1 MRIAGVWEAAD
12 YWDFVPQ
19 KIDAETAV
27 AVINCTK
34 TTNFADEHCEV
45 SIKLN
50 SLWNCAL
57 VSGAW
62 VPDAS
67 SPCTTDNPFFFE
79 LGGGFNRDQI
89 DPETNV
95 VVTDLSQTTGFIGE
109 GCEDTVNTGL
119 GNLFQLKFDGPDPKS
134 FSIEVVNSNTETC
147 SLPAASQTFYK
158 VDATNVPVDSDVP
171 GCGCSATVCDP
182 PLETLFPDP
191 EACIFVLQQS
201 WPRYFEGITNQSV
214 PLCDALDADPTFQS
228 TFGKNATPYYWWSG
242 GQRAGPYSPNGF
254 LPIYLFPSTC
264 SEAFEYQDS
273 CGATPVTDGD
283 AAGASLKGKPIEI
296 LQQRYES
303 RTNGTDDVT
312 EGDETDGST
321 WFGAGYSIVDQSM
334 CGMATYTLPNT
345 GNKVRVTPTCASRF
359 DKNITTGYEDSLLL
373 YVESGEEDGFL
384 CDADVAAGYNPA
396 LTSEDWIEPISGR
409 RYMCYEFV
417 DEGQAYSVL
426 TMSLGNAPCDG
437 PEPPSPSPSTSSA
450 NAKGGG
456 GLGGN
461 FPSSFAVVVALL
473 AALVPTGTC
482 I

>member
-1 MRIAGVWEAAD
+1 MLQYAQSESMRGSTNSGQWGGTDGTGGGGGARHFWRQRGRPTGRRDHQRLFSAHLSHTHARSCDIFTFRIFLNNASSLLYLSRLAEAGPFTYIITIMRLLW
-12 YWDFVPQ
+12 
-19 KIDAETAV
+19 
-27 AVINCTK
+27 
-34 TTNFADEHCEV
+34 TT
-45 SIKLN
+45 
-50 SLWNCAL
+50 SLLL
-57 VSGAW
+57 VSA
-62 VPDAS
+62 P
-67 SPCTTDNPFFFE
+67 T
-79 LGGGFNRDQI
+79 
-89 DPETNV
+89 
-95 VVTDLSQTTGFIGE
+95 LS
-109 GCEDTVNTGL
+109 L
-119 GNLFQLKFDGPDPKS
+119 
-134 FSIEVVNSNTETC
+134 
-147 SLPAASQTFYK
+147 A
-158 VDATNVPVDSDVP
+158 SDVP

-182 PLETLFPDP
+182 ALGTGFPDP
-191 EACIFVLQQS
+191 EACVFVLQPS
-201 WPRYFEGITNQSV
+201 WPYQFEGITNQSV

-228 TFGKNATPYYWWSG
+228 TFGKNAKPYYWWSG
-242 GQRAGPYSPNGF
+242 GQQAGPYSPSGF
-254 LPIYLFPSTC
+254 LPIFLFPSTC

-321 WFGAGYSIVDQSM
+321 WFGAGYSIVDQSS

-359 DKNITTGYEDSLLL
+359 DKNITAGYEDSLLL
-373 YVESGEEDGFL
+373 YVESGGGDGFL
-384 CDADVAAGYNPA
+384 CDADVAAGYTPA

-450 NAKGGG
+450 NEKGGG

-461 FPSSFAVVVALL
+461 FPSIFAVPIVVTLL
-473 AALVPTGTC
+473 AALVP